1 MKQSFPEPPSPH
13 HRSRFYTE
21 HPEASNTGCSDT
33 RRPAASEQPVHA
45 CPIRQS
51 SSFYPIRQTRAW
63 TSGQNDFRRKFALPT
78 INHPAKKSP
87 RISPNPGSDA
97 SIPSRVKRPRTFK
110 GSLQLPTGR
119 GPSPIRQESSESSP
133 ESDLGTRK
141 KMYATA
147 SLRRKTFLFPPE
159 NWTPRILFRPP
170 GATGKTRA
178 TPSVRTT

>member
-141 KMYATA
+141 KSRRQHPRVVKPPS
-147 SLRRKTFLFPPE
+147 SLQKIGPLEFFSTPGDPRKHG
-159 NWTPRILFRPP
+159 P
-170 GATGKTRA
+170 G
-178 TPSVRTT
+178 